1 MEKIVEVGMP
11 AEQVESLM
19 QVKLSQVRI
28 ELQTHFEAEVAIV
41 LQKHQGLCLE
51 KEALK
56 AEIELSSQNY
66 FLEHKLPQ
74 AQAQLR
80 CMKKRS
86 KLCSKK

>member
-1 MEKIVEVGMP
+1 MEKIVQVGMP

-28 ELQTHFEAEVAIV
+28 ELQTHFEAEVANV
-41 LQKHQGLCLE
+41 LQNCFPEQ
-51 KEALK
+51 
-56 AEIELSSQNY
+56 
-66 FLEHKLPQ
+66 LPQ

-86 KLCSKK
+86 KRCSKKWINSKKFSKTLTIVKH